1 MWGNN
6 YEGIFVSKTLE
17 LKFDPNTIEHLGVSL
32 YSQLPSVLSEL
43 ISNSWDAD
51 ATSVEIDFRTS
62 ISGKEINVKDDG
74 HGMTFDELNDS
85 YLVIGRNR
93 RNTGS
98 AETPKG
104 RKPIGKKGL
113 GKLSVFGICNAV
125 LVRSVKSG
133 VANQFSLDLE
143 AIKSSKLTSYR
154 PDIIEQAVET
164 SDADG
169 TEITLKGVR
178 RKSPF
183 KLSET
188 GISISKKFTILDE
201 LNLTFLENG
210 TNEVRIKNEDKFRG
224 MSKQFRWPFPREDF
238 GKTYHKWSEVSG
250 EIVTL
255 ETPVKDTEMRGIY
268 LTSRGKIVN
277 SASFFGLRDNDQFHN
292 YVTGYLHVDFI
303 DELSSD
309 LISTDR
315 HSLNWE
321 HDETKELQEYLH
333 EVIKGV
339 GREWKKKRQEKKR
352 SVIKLERS
360 LDIEKWQESL
370 PTYEKDL
377 SDKIINPIL
386 ANNGISSENASVIIG
401 GVIDKFENKAFK
413 EYASSIADISREE
426 DIPKLLALMDDW
438 KSIEAKQFRDLSCSR
453 VEVIKK
459 FEEHILTDTRE
470 VPTLHNF
477 LKKFSWLLDPR
488 ILEFQDEVTY
498 SSLLKVSFPETQ
510 LDEKN
515 KRIDFLCSNALGE
528 ILYVIEIKRS
538 KYKIDEKALEQAY
551 KYGLFLKNKY
561 ASETGF
567 SRVVCFVVGGEKS
580 DDYEFQG
587 KEETYSSQGV
597 VFVKTYRELLEQ
609 SKQYH
614 KEFIKAYDEFNPK
627 ST

>member
-1 MWGNN
+1 MT
-6 YEGIFVSKTLE
+6 KTLE

-51 ATSVEIDFRTS
+51 ATSVKIDFRTS
-62 ISGKEINVKDDG
+62 STGKEINVKDDG
-74 HGMTFDELNDS
+74 HGMTFDELNDN

-93 RNTGS
+93 RSSGPAN
-98 AETPKG
+98 TPKG

-143 AIKSSKLTSYR
+143 TIKNSKSSSYQ
-154 PDIIEQAVET
+154 PEIIERLVQT
-164 SDADG
+164 TDTDG

-183 KLSET
+183 TLDDT
-188 GISISKKFTILDE
+188 GISISKKFTVLDQLE
-201 LNLTFLENG
+201 LTFLENG
-210 TNEVRIKNEDKFRG
+210 TNEVRINNEDKFRG
-224 MSKQFRWPFPREDF
+224 MKRQFCWPFPNRNF
-238 GKTYHKWSEVSG
+238 GKTYSHWTEVSG

-303 DELSSD
+303 DELASD

-321 HDETKELQEYLH
+321 HDETKELREYLH

-352 SVIKLERS
+352 SQILSEKD
-360 LDIEKWQESL
+360 LDIEKWQETL
-370 PTYEKDL
+370 PSYERDL
-377 SDKIINPIL
+377 SNKIINPIL
-386 ANNGISSENASVIIG
+386 SNNGISSENASKIIG
-401 GVIDKFENKAFK
+401 GVIDKFNNQTFK
-413 EYASSIADISREE
+413 EYASSIADISRDE
-426 DIPKLLALMDDW
+426 DIPKLLELMEEW
-438 KSIEAKQFRDLSCSR
+438 KSIEAKQFRDLSYSR

-459 FEEHILTDTRE
+459 FEQHILTDTKE

-488 ILEFQDEVTY
+488 ILEFRDEVTY
-498 SSLLKVSFPETQ
+498 SSLLKEKFSDAT

-515 KRIDFLCSNALGE
+515 RRIDFLCSNALGE

-538 KYKIDEKALEQAY
+538 KYKVDEKALEQAY
-551 KYGLFLKNKY
+551 DYGAFLQNKY

-567 SRVVCFVVGGEKS
+567 SKVVCFVVGGEKS
-580 DDYEFQG
+580 DNYKFKH
-587 KEETYSSQGV
+587 KEGTYIKTGE

-609 SKQYH
+609 SKEYH
-614 KEFIKAYDEFNPK
+614 KDFIEAYDEFNPNV
-627 ST
+627 T

>member
-1 MWGNN
+1 MN
-6 YEGIFVSKTLE
+6 KTLE

-51 ATSVEIDFRTS
+51 ATSVVIDFRTS
-62 ISGKEINVKDDG
+62 GSTKEIYVKDDG
-74 HGMTFDELNDS
+74 HGMTFDELNDN

-93 RNTGS
+93 RGS
-98 AETPKG
+98 SSSLTPKG

-113 GKLSVFGICNAV
+113 GKLSVFGICNSV
-125 LVRSVKSG
+125 LVRSVRSG
-133 VANQFSLDLE
+133 VANQFLLDFE
-143 AIKSSKLTSYR
+143 EIKNSKSSLYQPK
-154 PDIIEQAVET
+154 IIEYSASTVNP
-164 SDADG
+164 DG

-183 KLSET
+183 NLDDT
-188 GISISKKFTILDE
+188 RVSISKKFTVLDE
-201 LNLTFLENG
+201 LNLTFYENG
-210 TNEVRIKNEDKFRG
+210 SNPVRVLNEDKFQG
-224 MSKQFRWPFPREDF
+224 MKTQFKWEFPNDTF
-238 GKTYHKWSEVSG
+238 GKTYRYRGDIKG
-250 EIVTL
+250 EIITL

-268 LTSRGKIVN
+268 LVSRGKIVN

-321 HDETKELQEYLH
+321 HDESKELQAYLH
-333 EVIKGV
+333 EVIKAI
-339 GREWKKKRQEKKR
+339 GREWKKKRQDKKR
-352 SVIKLERS
+352 SQLKDEIS
-360 LDIEKWQESL
+360 LDIEQWQNSL
-370 PTYEKDL
+370 PTYEKEL

-386 ANNGISSENASVIIG
+386 SNNGLSSDDASNIIG
-401 GVIDKFENKAFK
+401 GVIDKFNNKTFK
-413 EYASSIADISREE
+413 EYASHIADISNEE
-426 DIPKLLALMDDW
+426 DIPKLLKLMGEW
-438 KSIEAKQFRDLSCSR
+438 KSIESKQFRDIAYSR

-459 FEEHILTDTRE
+459 FEDYINKDTKE

-488 ILEFQDEVTY
+488 ILEFKDEVTY
-498 SSLLKVSFPETQ
+498 SKLLKETFP
-510 LDEKN
+510 DEELEGKDR
-515 KRIDFLCSNALGE
+515 RIDFLCSNALGE

-538 KYKIDEKALEQAY
+538 TYKIDAKSLEQAY
-551 KYGLFLKNKY
+551 EYGVFLTEKY

-567 SRVVCFVVGGEKS
+567 SKVVSFVVGGEKS
-580 DDYEFQG
+580 SGDLFRR
-587 KEETYSSQGV
+587 KEKTYSQSGE

-609 SKQYH
+609 SKEYH
-614 KEFIKAYDEFNPK
+614 KEFIEIYDSFQSNK
-627 ST
+627 